1 MSLSSNAYLELQWYL
16 FSLIF
21 LMGAAYGLNHDYHVR
36 VDVLYERLGRRA
48 RAWIDLIG
56 TVLFLVP
63 FAVMMLWVSWGPVVR
78 SWGIL
83 ETSPDPGGLP
93 RYPIKTVILVSFFL
107 LLLQAI
113 SQIVKR
119 PPVRASTRSATSSAA
134 PWRMSRLGGKLV
146 AIRQLTR
153 GPETPSSPFVLCGTV
168 SAQAASILVPAA
180 PRPAFLTNSRR
191 FRWSMVRSQTP
202 SVEKISDGRLG
213 HLAHGVSR

>member
-1 MSLSSNAYLELQWYL
+1 MTSLLRLSAAIDRLNDRIGSGIQWLALVIVVVGAFNAIARYVGRFTSVSLSSNAYLELQWYL

-56 TVLFLVP
+56 SVLFLVP

-107 LLLQAI
+107 LLLQGI
-113 SQIVKR
+113 SQIVKN
-119 PPVRASTRSATSSAA
+119 AA
-134 PWRMSRLGGKLV
+134 ILTESGGE
-146 AIRQLTR
+146 
-153 GPETPSSPFVLCGTV
+153 PEAG
-168 SAQAASILVPAA
+168 
-180 PRPAFLTNSRR
+180 
-191 FRWSMVRSQTP
+191 
-202 SVEKISDGRLG
+202 
-213 HLAHGVSR
+213 